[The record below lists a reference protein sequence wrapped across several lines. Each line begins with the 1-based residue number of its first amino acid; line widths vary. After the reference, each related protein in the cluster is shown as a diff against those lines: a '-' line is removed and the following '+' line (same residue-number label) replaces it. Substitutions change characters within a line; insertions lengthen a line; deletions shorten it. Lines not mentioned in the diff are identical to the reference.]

1 MLPDPK
7 MSFHDQPVDGPGE
20 AVETEAQRQLKT
32 LLSKQ
37 LQPSLD
43 ITRV

>member
-1 MLPDPK
+1 MLPNSK
-7 MSFHDQPVDGPGE
+7 MPFHDQPVDGPGE
-20 AVETEAQRQLKT
+20 TVETEAQRQLKM

-43 ITRV
+43 IASV

>member
-1 MLPDPK
+1 MFPNPK

-43 ITRV
+43 IARV